1 MKNPYLAALALV
13 GTAAYANTVE
23 TVIKKD
29 TSLSPELKSRI
40 LAAVE
45 AHCSDVL
52 TRFGLNEV
60 NSNN

>member
-1 MKNPYLAALALV
+1 LKNAYLAAIALV

-23 TVIKKD
+23 NVIKD
-29 TSLSPELKSRI
+29 TTLSPELKSRI

-52 TRFGLNEV
+52 ARVGLDHINGR
-60 NSNN
+60 N